1 MKTRKFILP
10 EHRMPSAW
18 YNIVADMPRKPLPP
32 LHPATRQPLTHAD
45 LSVLFAEE
53 LAAQELSTER
63 YIEIPDQVQA
73 LYRIWRP
80 APLVRAIELEKALD
94 TPARIYFKNES
105 VSPAGSHKPNT
116 AVPQAYYNHRQGI
129 RRLARSEEHTSELQS
144 QR

>member
-73 LYRIWRP
+73 CLLY
-80 APLVRAIELEKALD
+80 
-94 TPARIYFKNES
+94 
-105 VSPAGSHKPNT
+105 
-116 AVPQAYYNHRQGI
+116 
-129 RRLARSEEHTSELQS
+129 TSDAADD
-144 QR
+144 R